1 VDATGSSSKGGQPEN
16 LITTLSLNHLKNILI
31 FNILSLLIDISS
43 NSNLSI
49 LSAAWR
55 EGEKMLT

>member
-1 VDATGSSSKGGQPEN
+1 MLKPF
-16 LITTLSLNHLKNILI
+16 KNILM

-49 LSAAWR
+49 LSAAGG
-55 EGEKMLT
+55 EGEKLLT